1 MKKIQKLQDLIH
13 EWADKTF
20 GKDREPT
27 APLYHLKREVNELIE
42 AIESEDEGKVHEEFS
57 DCFILILNAA
67 SKYGLNVKTLY
78 LNSLTKMD
86 VNKIR
91 RWGTPDK
98 HGVVEHLKDR
108 DDEDCET
115 QEETKI

>member
-13 EWADKTF
+13 SWADKTF

-42 AIESEDEGKVHEEFS
+42 AIESEDEGKVREEFA

-67 SKYGLNVKTLY
+67 SKYGLNVKNLY
-78 LNSLTKMD
+78 LDSLTKMD
-86 VNKIR
+86 LNKIR
-91 RWGTPDK
+91 RWGKPDK
-98 HGVVEHLKDR
+98 HGVVEHLRNSKYE
-108 DDEDCET
+108 DE
-115 QEETKI
+115 I